1 MDNYKYQT
9 TENANKQLET
19 IHENNFQVN
28 LISNSITENTNMLD
42 IENEDNDYFSHS
54 NKNTDI
60 FLKHT
65 YLYFYYGGYK
75 GYLSQKIKK
84 LFPKVSSGWLSNILI
99 SFGVKLFL

>member
-75 GYLSQKIKK
+75 GYLS
-84 LFPKVSSGWLSNILI
+84 
-99 SFGVKLFL
+99 